1 MIIAIDSGNTSSKVG
16 VFRNGAI
23 VTTYEKTSYPEL
35 IKLVLDLDPVHIIV
49 GSVNIPLSDF
59 SRDLPASKLFLFDH
73 LTPLPIRILYKTPET
88 LGLDRIAISVGA
100 WTEFPNRNILIID
113 VGTCITYDF
122 VNEKGEYLGGGI
134 SPGLQLRL
142 NSLHDYTANLPL
154 VDLKEN
160 PHLIGDSTEDSILS
174 GVVHGT
180 LAEIMGIIDRY
191 EEKFKD
197 ILVIFS
203 GGNVKFF
210 ESRLKGHIFALPN
223 LVLMGLYS
231 IFSYNERQS

>member
-1 MIIAIDSGNTSSKVG
+1 MIVAIDSGNTSSYVG
-16 VFRNGAI
+16 VFRHGAI
-23 VTTYEKTSYPEL
+23 EKTYEKTSYLEL
-35 IKLVLDLDPVHIIV
+35 IELVLELDPAHIIV

-59 SRDLPASKLFLFDH
+59 SRDLPVSKLFLLDH
-73 LTPLPIRILYKTPET
+73 HTPLPFRNLYETPAT
-88 LGLDRIAISVGA
+88 LGLDRMALSAGA
-100 WTEFPNRNILIID
+100 WAEFPNRNILVID
-113 VGTCITYDF
+113 AGSCITYDF

-160 PHLIGDSTEDSILS
+160 PPLIGSSTEDSILS
-174 GVVHGT
+174 GIVHGT
-180 LAEIMGIIDRY
+180 LAEITGIIDLY
-191 EEKFKD
+191 KKEFKD
-197 ILVIFS
+197 IQVIFS

-210 ESRLKGHIFALPN
+210 ESKLKDRIFALPN
-223 LVLMGLYS
+223 LVLKGLYS